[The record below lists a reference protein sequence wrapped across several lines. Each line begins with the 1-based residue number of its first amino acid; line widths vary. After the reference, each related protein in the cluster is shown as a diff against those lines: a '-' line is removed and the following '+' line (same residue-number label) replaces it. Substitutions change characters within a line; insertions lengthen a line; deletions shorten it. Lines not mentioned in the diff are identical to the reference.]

1 MQMVW
6 CGVCFGV
13 FWCVVCFLVLYWG
26 LSMLMSDIPR
36 SVSQSVTS
44 NRSLTS
50 AELLHELRKLRHPM
64 LVLKYLGTY
73 LGRYMHI

>member
-36 SVSQSVTS
+36 SVSQSVCHKQPIS
-44 NRSLTS
+44 TS

-64 LVLKYLGTY
+64 PVHST
-73 LGRYMHI
+73 